1 MIDDTAPPWKDTPHA
16 AKIESPPCG
25 GGAPMSAFGGKA
37 DVNHCVGECPLI
49 AISGHSATRVR
60 SPNSSKIGCTENS

>member
-25 GGAPMSAFGGKA
+25 GGAPMSAFGGRA

-49 AISGHSATRVR
+49 ATSGHRPHPKFSLLCGVKWTF
-60 SPNSSKIGCTENS
+60 PL